1 MSKEHRRGTFFMAF
15 GALGIVFGDIGTSPL
30 YALHEASEAP
40 GLPSGEEAT
49 LGIMSMIFWTLNL
62 IVSVKYLLFITLVEN
77 DGEGG
82 VFALA
87 EVLKRRLATRGMGM
101 TLVSALVI
109 GSTALLF
116 ADSLITPPLSIM
128 AAMEGMNDISPGA
141 SELVIPLSLA
151 VLIFLFAM
159 QKFGTQALSGF
170 FSPVMLSWF
179 IVIGVYGLFQIS
191 ERPDVL
197 RAMSPHYAIQLVS
210 DLDWRHVFPLFGS
223 VLLAATGA
231 EAIYADMGHFGR
243 KPISLAWFGVAMLA
257 LLLSYFGQ
265 TAWLLG
271 EGGVGHTDGNSFF
284 SIVPP
289 MLLVPT
295 ILLAALASVIA
306 GQAVISGM
314 FSMVTQAI
322 RTGYLPRLR
331 VIQTSESVRGQIFVP
346 AINTLLMVG
355 GASLILFFGSSSALA
370 GSYGFAVA
378 AAMLLTT
385 LAFSAIILLVWRW
398 TIWKVI
404 MFVFIALP
412 LDILFFAA
420 TVFKLPA
427 GHFVTLAITLGA
439 AALMASWFYGNR
451 RLMRRAQRIDI
462 PLEDFVDLVGL
473 RTDLHL
479 QSKPAIFF
487 QHLPFDPSVRITPFA
502 LLQQVQVTSMLFQPA
517 VVVDFITASTPRV
530 ADDARVT
537 VHEYGHG
544 ITVVHLTFGYWEQ
557 ISVMPVIRLGIERG
571 WWTREEDLVYFSVRE
586 ILRQGSEPGFPLA
599 MKWMLRFLHQFD
611 QRLIRSLG
619 LDPARCV
626 ELGVTVEI

>member
-1 MSKEHRRGTFFMAF
+1 MAF

-30 YALHEASEAP
+30 YALNEASQAR
-40 GLPSGEEAT
+40 GLPSGEVTT
-49 LGIMSMIFWTLNL
+49 LGIMSLIFWTLNL

-87 EVLKRRLATRGMGM
+87 EVLKRHVSKEGIGAA
-101 TLVSALVI
+101 LVSALVI

-128 AAMEGMNDISPGA
+128 AAMEGMRDISPDA

-151 VLIFLFAM
+151 VLLGLFAM
-159 QKFGTQALSGF
+159 QRFGSQALSGL
-170 FSPVMLSWF
+170 FSPVMLLWF
-179 IVIGVYGLFQIS
+179 SVIGIYGLLQVL

-197 RAMSPHYAIQLVS
+197 RAMSPHYAIHLVS
-210 DLDWRHVFPLFGS
+210 VLEWRDVFPLFGAI
-223 VLLAATGA
+223 LLAATGA

-243 KPISLAWFGVAMLA
+243 KPISLAWFGVAMAA

-265 TAWLLG
+265 TAWILSG
-271 EGGVGHTDGNSFF
+271 RSFQNIEASSFF
-284 SIVPP
+284 AIVPQA
-289 MLLVPT
+289 LLVPT
-295 ILLAALASVIA
+295 VVLAALASVIA

-314 FSMVTQAI
+314 FSMVTQAT
-322 RTGYLPRLR
+322 RTGYLPRFR
-331 VIQTSESVRGQIFVP
+331 VIQTSESVRGQIYVP
-346 AINTLLMVG
+346 TINTLLMAG
-355 GASLILFFGSSSALA
+355 GVALILFFESSSALA

-385 LAFSAIILLVWRW
+385 LAFNAIILLVWRW
-398 TIWKVI
+398 TIWKIVI
-404 MFVFIALP
+404 FVFLALP

-427 GHFVTLAITLGA
+427 GRFVTLAITLA
-439 AALMASWFYGNR
+439 AAGLMASWYYGNR
-451 RLMRRAQRIDI
+451 RLMQRAQRIDI
-462 PLEDFVDLVGL
+462 PLEDFVELVSL
-473 RTDLHL
+473 RSDLHH
-479 QSKPAIFF
+479 QPKPAIFF

-502 LLQQVQVTSMLFQPA
+502 LLQQVQVTSMLFQPT
-517 VVVDFITASTPRV
+517 VVVNFITAPTPRV
-530 ADDARVT
+530 AEHQRVA
-537 VHEYGHG
+537 VHECGHG
-544 ITVVHLTFGYWEQ
+544 VTVVHLTFGYWEQ
-557 ISVMPVIRLGIERG
+557 LSVNPVIRLGMERG
-571 WWTREEDLVYFSVRE
+571 WWAREEEVVYFSVRE
-586 ILRQGSEPGFPLA
+586 NLRHGSAPGFPLP

-611 QRLIRSLG
+611 QQLIRTLG